1 MGQSIYANCNL
12 CGFYTNFNF
21 GGSIANYLK
30 YRPVPAINLTTSLFE
45 NVNYFEYNKNI
56 NYIFY
61 SDKVLK
67 TKDLNCKTLNNFD
80 LKLNTEQNYCPNCNK
95 YSLSFKVIR
104 FYD

>member
-12 CGFYTNFNF
+12 CGFSTNFNF

-30 YRPVPAINLTTSLFE
+30 YCPVPAINLTTSLFE
-45 NVNYFEYNKNI
+45 NVNYFEYKKNI

-67 TKDLNCKTLNNFD
+67 KKYLNFSYLNYFDLNVNP
-80 LKLNTEQNYCPNCNK
+80 E
-95 YSLSFKVIR
+95 
-104 FYD
+104 